1 MYGTVLQDHLEKLRN
16 QAHDAHGYNPLSTEC
31 RAEAV
36 KPAKVHVGESK
47 CNKEQDVQVYGQVNY
62 VVADI
67 ESNGSEVEGQRVKDA
82 DAFTEEVVV
91 ARADDC
97 DAPSGNLGEE
107 VRCRVESGLAALLEL
122 QCVNVRRGLLT
133 HAHIVTG
140 KDVLAEVHHRRALAH
155 AAPVPGP
162 EAVHEV
168 GVAVVH
174 ARADAAEEPLV
185 DRAEGPLGGR
195 VALAHGALAAGEDV
209 LAEADVAGRGGD
221 PIALVQGHEEPQHV
235 GHLEALADEDA
246 HVAVHGLHVVA

>member
-140 KDVLAEVHHRRALAH
+140 KDVLAEVHHGRALAH
-155 AAPVPGP
+155 ASAVPCP
-162 EAVHEV
+162 KAVHKV
-168 GVAVVH
+168 RMPVVH
-174 ARADAAEEPLV
+174 ARTHAAQKALV
-185 DRAEGPLGGR
+185 DSAKRPLSSSMALTHS
-195 VALAHGALAAGEDV
+195 ALASCEDV
-209 LAEADVAGRGGD
+209 LPEAQISA
-221 PIALVQGHEEPQHV
+221 PCGHPV
-235 GHLEALADEDA
+235 GLI
-246 HVAVHGLHVVA
+246 